1 MDSVP
6 QMEQLYKTLN
16 APSAKAFRR
25 ALALKGFTVKLK
37 DVQAFVD
44 TKSERQILAPPP
56 KYTGKIVANDI
67 DDRWMADLI
76 AFTHRPANR
85 RNFERL
91 RTAES
96 AYTHV
101 LIVIDVFSRQ
111 IWTKPLQSTS
121 QTTTEFKA
129 ILRESKRSPHRLD
142 TDGGV
147 EFSAASFETLCRE
160 KRIEHEI
167 KDKDDKQAIA
177 TVDSAIGSL
186 KRDIRRRQEQE
197 GGTWLEHLEDATDG
211 HNTKPHES
219 TNAPPSDMK
228 DTHIFSQRKQATK
241 NMEVNMA
248 GFKKREKQLD
258 EAGGFRTHIPQKSG
272 LKRRIDQATW
282 SKDIKEVQGFPAPGM
297 VEDTDGNK
305 YRTKLVK
312 AVPLNSSNQQ
322 PDPPPKPNIIDK
334 LRPFAQT
341 LQGLLGA
348 GKAPGPA
355 LRMLKE
361 RMSGVTD
368 ALNSSSLS
376 FNAFIDKFPDL
387 IQRKN
392 GKLYPKNQG
401 TLK

>member
-76 AFTHRPANR
+76 AFTSRPANR

-91 RTAES
+91 RTAEL

-241 NMEVNMA
+241 NME
-248 GFKKREKQLD
+248 
-258 EAGGFRTHIPQKSG
+258 
-272 LKRRIDQATW
+272 
-282 SKDIKEVQGFPAPGM
+282 
-297 VEDTDGNK
+297 
-305 YRTKLVK
+305 
-312 AVPLNSSNQQ
+312 
-322 PDPPPKPNIIDK
+322 
-334 LRPFAQT
+334 
-341 LQGLLGA
+341 
-348 GKAPGPA
+348 
-355 LRMLKE
+355 
-361 RMSGVTD
+361 
-368 ALNSSSLS
+368 
-376 FNAFIDKFPDL
+376 
-387 IQRKN
+387 
-392 GKLYPKNQG
+392 
-401 TLK
+401 